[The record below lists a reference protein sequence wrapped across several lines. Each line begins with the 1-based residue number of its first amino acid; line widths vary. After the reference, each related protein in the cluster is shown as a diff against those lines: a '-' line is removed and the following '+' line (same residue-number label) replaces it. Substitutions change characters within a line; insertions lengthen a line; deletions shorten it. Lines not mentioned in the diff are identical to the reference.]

1 MGRGIVGLILTLL
14 TGGRVDYLP
23 DARRPWVVDWDKSRL
38 VGRGQTFWA
47 AWRDHW
53 RRAEERIKHEPS

>member
-1 MGRGIVGLILTLL
+1 MGRALVGMGLALL

-23 DARRPWVVDWDKSRL
+23 DARRPWVVDWDKSRV
-38 VGRGQTFWA
+38 VGRGRTLWE

-53 RRAEERIKHEPS
+53 K